1 MEKDFSLIESVG
13 VAVRVNVKFVMFV
26 GGLIFVGIVICF
38 NKFIFLM
45 NYEIVYLLFI
55 KGN

>member
-13 VAVRVNVKFVMFV
+13 VAVRVNVKFMFV
-26 GGLIFVGIVICF
+26 GGLIFVGIIICF